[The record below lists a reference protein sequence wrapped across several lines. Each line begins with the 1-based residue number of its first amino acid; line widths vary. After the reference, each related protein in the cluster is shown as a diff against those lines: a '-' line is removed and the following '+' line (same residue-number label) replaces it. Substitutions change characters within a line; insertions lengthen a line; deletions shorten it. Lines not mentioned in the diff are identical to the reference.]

1 MEQKIRYVISTSTR
15 ELSPPA
21 LWPTRYTQYIDS
33 TYAAMDEP
41 FTFVEVNR
49 IPANQLSFKRRSG
62 GKTALEILQR
72 TENLRI
78 SVLLAAFVDDSDSD
92 KSDDDDSDDE
102 ENEEE
107 NEIIEELA
115 ILYLQMI
122 VEGDAPRRISIR
134 NIEKK
139 IVTTDLYSE
148 DECWRLLRFRKEDIA
163 NLMNLLNMPPH
174 FISVDRHKYT
184 RDFSLILLLRRMA
197 YPGRLTDLE
206 QEFGRDHTSLSRCIG
221 ITVAWLDA
229 NHSHRITD
237 NLLFWMPYQQSFA
250 AAVAAKTDVPEE
262 FLNVTSF
269 IDGTQ
274 KSFCRPSD
282 GHNRPDNAQHSW
294 YSGYYRAHGMKFQS
308 MMYPSG
314 KK

>member
-1 MEQKIRYVISTSTR
+1 
-15 ELSPPA
+15 
-21 LWPTRYTQYIDS
+21 
-33 TYAAMDEP
+33 MDEP
-41 FTFVEVNR
+41 FAFVEVPR

-62 GKTALEILQR
+62 GRTALEILHR
-72 TENLRI
+72 AEYLRI
-78 SVLLAAFVDDSDSD
+78 SVLLAALVDDSDSD
-92 KSDDDDSDDE
+92 RSDGDNSDNEGNDE
-102 ENEEE
+102 ENEILEE
-107 NEIIEELA
+107 VG

-122 VEGDAPRRISIR
+122 VDSDTPRRISIR
-134 NIEKK
+134 SIEKK
-139 IVTTDLYSE
+139 IVTVDLYSE
-148 DECWRLLRFRKEDIA
+148 DECWRLLRFRKIDIG
-163 NLMNLLNMPPH
+163 NLMNMLNMPPH
-174 FISVDRHKYT
+174 LISADRHKYT
-184 RDFSLILLLRRMA
+184 RDFSFILLLRRMA

-206 QEFGRDHTSLSRCIG
+206 QEFGRDHTSLSRCIA

-250 AAVAAKTDVPEE
+250 AAVAAKTDIPGE

-314 KK
+314 KRKSLIK

>member
-33 TYAAMDEP
+33 SYTAMDEP
-41 FTFVEVNR
+41 CTFVEVNR

-107 NEIIEELA
+107 NKIIEELA

-134 NIEKK
+134 NI
-139 IVTTDLYSE
+139 
-148 DECWRLLRFRKEDIA
+148 
-163 NLMNLLNMPPH
+163 
-174 FISVDRHKYT
+174 
-184 RDFSLILLLRRMA
+184 
-197 YPGRLTDLE
+197 
-206 QEFGRDHTSLSRCIG
+206 
-221 ITVAWLDA
+221 
-229 NHSHRITD
+229 
-237 NLLFWMPYQQSFA
+237 
-250 AAVAAKTDVPEE
+250 
-262 FLNVTSF
+262 
-269 IDGTQ
+269 
-274 KSFCRPSD
+274 
-282 GHNRPDNAQHSW
+282 
-294 YSGYYRAHGMKFQS
+294 
-308 MMYPSG
+308 G
-314 KK
+314 KKL